1 MSALCLLFLGLLP
14 QQRPASRPP
23 PPPPPDGN
31 KLVQVSLLA
40 DRSQLIPGESFLLAT
55 RLKVTP
61 RWHIYWGENPGDSG
75 LPTSVEVTTPE
86 GFGQSPPRFPVPTRH
101 VEPGDIV
108 TFQHE
113 GDVYVLT
120 QCSVPKDAKP
130 GESFEFG
137 VESDWLVCIEQCYPG
152 RGAARLSL
160 PVVAP
165 VGAQGS
171 DQAGEFEKQRLTHP
185 EEFRTARA
193 QQPLAMSQ
201 RVGLAVTIVPDPRR
215 EQHILELVAPRAQ
228 FTDFFP
234 RSEEDVVFEGLTVD
248 PTDASKARLRWRF
261 KQPPTED
268 TSLSMYGIL
277 TLKGEKG
284 PEHYA
289 LHSRFEGGE

>member
-1 MSALCLLFLGLLP
+1 MSALCLLFFGLLP
-14 QQRPASRPP
+14 MQRPAAKPP
-23 PPPPPDGN
+23 APPPPDGN
-31 KLVQVSLLA
+31 SLVQVSLLS

-75 LPTSVEVTTPE
+75 LATRVEVTTPE

-101 VEPGDIV
+101 VEPGDIA

-130 GESFEFG
+130 GMNFEFG

-160 PVVAP
+160 PVIAP
-165 VGAQGS
+165 LGAQGS
-171 DQAGEFEKQRLTHP
+171 AQAGEFEKQRLTHL

-193 QQPLAMSQ
+193 QQPLVRSQ
-201 RVGLAVTIVPDPRR
+201 RVGLAVTVLPDPNRGH
-215 EQHILELVAPRAQ
+215 HILELVAPRAQ

-234 RSEEDVVFEGLTVD
+234 RSEEDAVFEGLSVD
-248 PTDASKARLRWRF
+248 PSDASKARLRWRF
-261 KQPPTED
+261 KQPPTDE
-268 TSLSMYGIL
+268 TSMTFYGIL
-277 TLKGEKG
+277 TLKDEGG
-284 PEHYA
+284 FEHIA
-289 LHSRFEGGE
+289 LHSRFEGSE